1 MLRLDSALTA
11 VPARGLQ
18 VSEAFITRQQR
29 RDSEL
34 NIHELQ
40 ITTHIDTADET
51 VLSPMSN
58 TDLFLF
64 NPVHPTPFISVPSS
78 GSASTR
84 VFLVDHKLPI
94 SRCIER
100 VVRFH
105 LR

>member
-34 NIHELQ
+34 NIPELQ

-58 TDLFLF
+58 TDLFLLIQSIQ
-64 NPVHPTPFISVPSS
+64 HPSS
-78 GSASTR
+78 RSLR
-84 VFLVDHKLPI
+84 Q
-94 SRCIER
+94 
-100 VVRFH
+100 VVQA
-105 LR
+105 LGCS